1 MPLPRPLKYGSQKVW
16 LQISC
21 FLFRPPPPSGRWV
34 VLLFDFLL
42 QFYSIRQNV
51 QTVMRLLF
59 EDFDVV
65 EFFAI
70 NTRLPVFTSK
80 SFTSARKL
88 PLVRA
93 RPDYHCIKSLIL
105 ILVSLRLLDPDIIDS
120 R

>member
-1 MPLPRPLKYGSQKVW
+1 ML
-16 LQISC
+16 
-21 FLFRPPPPSGRWV
+21 
-34 VLLFDFLL
+34 
-42 QFYSIRQNV
+42 
-51 QTVMRLLF
+51 RLIF

-70 NTRLPVFTSK
+70 NTRLPIMAVFTSK

-93 RPDYHCIKSLIL
+93 RPDYHCTKSLIL